1 MPTEAFNIHE
11 NLENDL
17 GLEISTIL
25 HFMKYV
31 KFMSDFYMGD
41 YIFPNRITWY
51 IYKLNAHLG

>member
-41 YIFPNRITWY
+41 
-51 IYKLNAHLG
+51 

>member
-31 KFMSDFYMGD
+31 NLCQTFTWET
-41 YIFPNRITWY
+41 IFSPIE
-51 IYKLNAHLG
+51 